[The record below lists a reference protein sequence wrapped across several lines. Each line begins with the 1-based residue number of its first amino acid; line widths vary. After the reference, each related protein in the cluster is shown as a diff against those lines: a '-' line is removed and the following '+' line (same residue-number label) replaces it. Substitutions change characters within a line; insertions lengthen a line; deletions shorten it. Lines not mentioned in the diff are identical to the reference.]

1 MNRFFIGFFVAI
13 MAMFLCFSSCKKE
26 NVYKP
31 KKQIARV
38 LASTNSTNKQMVQA
52 MTWDDKKLQKIDHY
66 SSGSISWT
74 EYYTYDK
81 KNRIC
86 KVDDYGHNESV
97 EYKYDGKNLKSIEYT
112 LNGKLNESINVT
124 YKGNK
129 ISRLEYIEYDYKK
142 STQAN
147 EEKHLSLMPEIIKK
161 SDIISKATFYYD
173 HQTLTIDLE
182 WDGDNIV
189 KTIYNRVL
197 SGEYYNGEIYDPGTK
212 TENIET
218 TYTYDKNTNPIYGF
232 RDGYYILYPSNYT
245 SRIMACYSK
254 NNLTQMTSK
263 TTISITTSNQSL
275 SDSDID
281 TYNYSY
287 TYDKEFMTGK
297 YPTEVLYTYTND
309 GNTTMSTT
317 YYEYN
322 N

>member
-1 MNRFFIGFFVAI
+1 MNRFFIDFFIAI

-38 LASTNSTNKQMVQA
+38 LVSTNSANKQMQQA

-66 SSGSISWT
+66 YNGSINWT

-86 KVDDYGHNESV
+86 KVDDYGNNETV
-97 EYKYDGKNLKSIEYT
+97 EYKYDGKNLKSIDWT
-112 LNGKLNESINVT
+112 KNGKLRESINVT

-142 STQAN
+142 STEAN
-147 EEKHLSLMPEIIKK
+147 EEKHLSLIPEIVEK
-161 SDIISKATFYYD
+161 SGITSKATFYYD
-173 HQTLTIDLE
+173 HQTLTIDIE

-197 SGEYYNGEIYDPGTK
+197 SGEYYNGEIYAPGTK
-212 TENIET
+212 TENTIS

-232 RDGYYILYPSNYT
+232 RDGYYILKPDVYT
-245 SRIMACYSK
+245 SNIMACYSK
-254 NNLTQMTSK
+254 NNLTQMTE
-263 TTISITTSNQSL
+263 TWTMSIVTSNETL
-275 SDSDID
+275 SDSDIN

-287 TYDKEFMTGK
+287 TYDKEFLTGK
-297 YPTEVLYTYTND
+297 YPTEVLYTHTYN